1 MIGLN
6 VAAVMVAAGI
16 ASSAAPSVQKWRA
29 LLEPVGS
36 ATVRGG
42 ATAEAKGDG
51 TTHFIISIRNGP
63 PNTSL
68 TWQMSTGTCSS
79 PGAPEGSGYP
89 TLQVGAG
96 GVAQAA
102 VTLSVPSPSNGNHVI
117 VVQTGGST
125 VACGEFRSV
134 E

>member
-1 MIGLN
+1 MN
-6 VAAVMVAAGI
+6 VAAVLVAAGI

-51 TTHFIISIRNGP
+51 TTHFIISIRNGS
-63 PNTSL
+63 PNTTL
-68 TWQMSTGTCSS
+68 TWQMSAGTCVS

-102 VTLSVPSPSNGNHVI
+102 VTISVAAPASGNHVI
-117 VVQTGGST
+117 VVQTGGAT

>member
-1 MIGLN
+1 MN
-6 VAAVMVAAGI
+6 VAAVLIAAGI

-51 TTHFIISIRNGP
+51 TTHFIISIRNGS
-63 PNTSL
+63 PNTPL
-68 TWQMSTGTCSS
+68 TWQMSTGTCAS
-79 PGAPEGSGYP
+79 PGAAEGSGYP

-102 VTLSVPSPSNGNHVI
+102 VTISVAAPANGNHVM
-117 VVQTGGST
+117 VVQSGGST

>member
-1 MIGLN
+1 MN
-6 VAAVMVAAGI
+6 VAAVLVAAGI

-68 TWQMSTGTCSS
+68 TWQMNGGTCAS
-79 PGAPEGSGYP
+79 PGAAEGSGYP

-102 VTLSVPSPSNGNHVI
+102 VTISVAAPASGSHVMM
-117 VVQTGGST
+117 VQSGGTT

>member
-1 MIGLN
+1 MVGLN

-51 TTHFIISIRNGP
+51 STHFIISIRNGS
-63 PNTSL
+63 PNSSL
-68 TWQMSTGTCSS
+68 TWQMSTGTCAS
-79 PGAPEGSGYP
+79 PGAAEGSGYP

-102 VTLSVPSPSNGNHVI
+102 VTISVAAPASGNHVI
-117 VVQTGGST
+117 VVRAGGTT
-125 VACGEFRSV
+125 VACGEFRAV

>member
-1 MIGLN
+1 MVGLN

-63 PNTSL
+63 SNTSL

-79 PGAPEGSGYP
+79 PGAAEGSGYP

-102 VTLSVPSPSNGNHVI
+102 VTLSVAAPSSGNHVI
-117 VVQTGGST
+117 VVQAGGTT